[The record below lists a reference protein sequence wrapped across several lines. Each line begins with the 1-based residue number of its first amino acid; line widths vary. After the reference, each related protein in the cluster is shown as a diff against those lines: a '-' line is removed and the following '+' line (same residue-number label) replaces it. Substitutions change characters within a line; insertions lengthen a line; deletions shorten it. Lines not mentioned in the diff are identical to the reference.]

1 MGTHRHRC
9 HSTELKLRLVRMYLN
24 GEASLHGL
32 AREHEISRN
41 LIRLWVDK
49 FEKGELSEELEQS
62 AKIPEYEAKIAALE
76 RKIGQLT
83 MEVDLLKKLRQ
94 ERPRISDTP
103 SVVSGPSVS
112 LLQKDVES

>member
-1 MGTHRHRC
+1 
-9 HSTELKLRLVRMYLN
+9 MYLN

-41 LIRLWVDK
+41 LIRLWVDR
-49 FEKGELSEELEQS
+49 FQKGELSEELDQS

-83 MEVDLLKKLRQ
+83 MEVDFLKKLRQ
-94 ERPRISDTP
+94 VTPPANGTP
-103 SVVSGPSVS
+103 SIISGPGASPS
-112 LLQKDVES
+112 PKDVES

>member
-1 MGTHRHRC
+1 
-9 HSTELKLRLVRMYLN
+9 MYLN
-24 GEASLHGL
+24 GETSLHGL

-94 ERPRISDTP
+94 EP
-103 SVVSGPSVS
+103 SRKSEPLSFVSGPLGSPS
-112 LLQKDVES
+112 QKDVEL

>member
-1 MGTHRHRC
+1 MGTRHRR

-41 LIRLWVDK
+41 LIRLWVEK
-49 FEKGELSEELEQS
+49 FEKGELSEELEQG

-103 SVVSGPSVS
+103 SVVSGPSAS
-112 LLQKDVES
+112 PLQKDVES